1 LGASL
6 THTIGEVEDTAR
18 LKNDD
23 AADASSVVGEAAE
36 FLTEFRQIRDEFSRF
51 MLSYKF
57 GMDEITTKLRIL
69 QEEFRLVHAYN
80 PIEHVSAR
88 LKTPESVLDKV
99 QRKKC
104 EPTFERIREEITDI
118 AGVRVT
124 CSFVSDAYRVF
135 DLLTGQQDVHV
146 VTVKDYIEHPKPN
159 GYRSLHA
166 IVEIPVFLSAGATSV
181 RVEVQFRTI
190 AMDFW
195 ASLEHKIYYKYD
207 KHVPAELLT
216 SLHEAATT
224 AAKLDEDMERLHR
237 EVHGDDH
244 LAAEAAPGAMQ
255 PSEEVVAKLI
265 RQRDALRP
273 S

>member
-1 LGASL
+1 
-6 THTIGEVEDTAR
+6 
-18 LKNDD
+18 
-23 AADASSVVGEAAE
+23 
-36 FLTEFRQIRDEFSRF
+36 

-57 GMDEITTKLRIL
+57 GMDEITTKVRIL

-99 QRKKC
+99 ERKKC
-104 EPTFERIREEITDI
+104 EPTFDRIREEITDI

-135 DLLTGQQDVHV
+135 DLLTGQHDIHV

-166 IVEIPVFLSAGATSV
+166 IVEIPVFLSAGPTTA

-207 KHVPAELLT
+207 KHVPAELLS
-216 SLHEAATT
+216 SLREAART
-224 AAKLDEDMERLHR
+224 AAKLDNDMEQLHR
-237 EVHGDDH
+237 EIHGDDR
-244 LAAEAAPGAMQ
+244 LTTEPTAGSLEL
-255 PSEEVVAKLI
+255 SERVVAQLI
-265 RQRDALRP
+265 RQRNHLR
-273 S
+273 SD

>member
-1 LGASL
+1 
-6 THTIGEVEDTAR
+6 
-18 LKNDD
+18 
-23 AADASSVVGEAAE
+23 
-36 FLTEFRQIRDEFSRF
+36 

-69 QEEFRLVHAYN
+69 QEEFRLIHSYN
-80 PIEHVSAR
+80 PIEHVSSR

-99 QRKKC
+99 RRKGC

-124 CSFVSDAYRVF
+124 CSFVSDAFRVF
-135 DLLTGQQDVHV
+135 DLLTGQRDVDV
-146 VTVKDYIEHPKPN
+146 VTVKDYISNPKDN

-166 IVEIPVFLSAGATSV
+166 IVEIPVFLSAGPTAV

-207 KHVPAELLT
+207 KHVPGELLT
-216 SLHEAATT
+216 GLREAAVT
-224 AAKLDEDMERLHR
+224 AAKLDEDMEELHR
-237 EVHGDDH
+237 EIHGDRH
-244 LAAEAAPGAMQ
+244 QLPAEPSGGGLEL
-255 PSEEVVAKLI
+255 SEEVVVQLL
-265 RQRDALRP
+265 RQRAALRAAVNTP
-273 S
+273 